1 MVEVR
6 PILSGLI
13 AFLVIYVLARLAA
26 RGGARRQ
33 EGWASLSPGRALQG
47 MAVVVLL
54 GSGFVAYAAT
64 RAGPGQEVIAAIVA
78 IVFALG
84 AIYLSYSVFFTR
96 FRWNDD
102 AIESWHLLGGTH
114 RLPWSDIAEGG
125 YNRWLQ
131 AFWIR
136 GSGGRRV
143 WYSPLW
149 QGIGTFHAELERR
162 VAPVQAPDRRDYA

>member
-1 MVEVR
+1 VL

-13 AFLVIYVLARLAA
+13 AFLVIYVLARVAA
-26 RGGARRQ
+26 RGAAYRQ
-33 EGWASLSPGRALQG
+33 EGWTCLSPGRALQG
-47 MAVVVLL
+47 MAVVLLL
-54 GSGFVAYAAT
+54 GSGFIAYAAT
-64 RAGPGQEVIAAIVA
+64 QAGPGQEVIAAVVA
-78 IVFALG
+78 ILFALG

-96 FRWNDD
+96 LCWNDEV
-102 AIESWHLLGGTH
+102 IEIWHLLGGTH

-136 GSGGRRV
+136 GAGGRRV

-149 QGIGTFHAELERR
+149 QGISTFHAELERR
-162 VAPVQAPDRRDYA
+162 LAPVQLPDRSDYA